1 MPDRAFNDQRYFLET
16 SKIAEL
22 GWVEQV
28 QWEQGIKA
36 TIEWFLQHGDTW
48 FSKDISGALAAHPI
62 NPSAQVVQPR
72 GSARK
77 FLVFGK
83 SGWIGGLLGRLLDQ
97 QGEEFVFAD
106 CRLQVR
112 VSVRRST
119 RLL

>member
-1 MPDRAFNDQRYFLET
+1 MQGLAMGAGPM
-16 SKIAEL
+16 I
-22 GWVEQV
+22 V
-28 QWEQGIKA
+28 QQPMGMVP
-36 TIEWFLQHGDTW
+36 
-48 FSKDISGALAAHPI
+48 AA
-62 NPSAQVVQPR
+62 AQVVQPR